1 MKIGILF
8 TCYNCEE
15 YVDRCIAP
23 WINIKDRHE
32 IIFACNSGMFR
43 DYFDLGIPENNKGTL
58 EKLISNQLDFLVT
71 TSGRNLLD
79 EDSSRNLSLDFLKKQ
94 DCDLLVYLDGDE
106 IYTEAQ
112 IISILDFI
120 QDNPEF
126 DQYGICFKNY
136 TINDGLFLNN
146 FIRKSIYW
154 MKRYGGINRFYFDSD
169 FIYNDPNSIY
179 TNTTVIPKEIAF
191 VDHYSWLS
199 DDPRTRSKIK
209 YQNMRYVGTNSD
221 IPENLRCA
229 FAWDEEGD
237 KLAFNRDFWDHFR
250 REQIPI
256 LKKQIGTKY
265 TFDFELD
272 FDRAEN
278 RINVINLKGIGS
290 YEFVI
295 SDSNEQHV
303 YTTHLNLHPGI
314 TYWIAP
320 SNYRFFNEEPETYYL
335 EISVSKDGDN
345 VHSERL
351 YLKT

>member
-1 MKIGILF
+1 MKIGILL
-8 TCYNCEE
+8 TCYNCEA
-15 YVDRCIAP
+15 YVDKCIEP
-23 WINIKDRHE
+23 WMNLKDRYN
-32 IIFACNSGMFR
+32 FVFSCNSGMFK
-43 DYFDLGIPENNKGTL
+43 DYFDLGIPENNQVTL
-58 EKLISNQLDFLVT
+58 EKLIEHKLDFLVT

-106 IYTEAQ
+106 IYTETQ
-112 IISILDFI
+112 IISILEFI
-120 QDNPEF
+120 QNNPEF
-126 DQYGICFKNY
+126 DQYVICFKNY
-136 TINDGLFLNN
+136 TINQDLFLNN

-154 MKRYGGINRFYFDSD
+154 MKRYGGINRFYFDQD

-179 TNTTVIPKEIAF
+179 TNTTVIPREIAF

-199 DDPRTRSKIK
+199 DDPRTRIKIK
-209 YQNMRYVGTNSD
+209 YQNTRYVGHNSD
-221 IPENLRCA
+221 IPENLRCS
-229 FAWDEEGD
+229 FVWDEKRN
-237 KLAFNRDFWDHFR
+237 KLDFNKDFWDHFR

-256 LKKQIGTKY
+256 LRKQIGANY

-295 SDSNEQHV
+295 SDSNEQHI
-303 YTTHLNLHPGI
+303 YTTHLNLHPEI

-320 SNYRFFNEEPETYYL
+320 SSYRFFNEEPETYYL
-335 EISVSKDGDN
+335 EIFVSKDGNN
-345 VHSERL
+345 VHTERL

>member
-1 MKIGILF
+1 
-8 TCYNCEE
+8 
-15 YVDRCIAP
+15 
-23 WINIKDRHE
+23 
-32 IIFACNSGMFR
+32 
-43 DYFDLGIPENNKGTL
+43 
-58 EKLISNQLDFLVT
+58 
-71 TSGRNLLD
+71 
-79 EDSSRNLSLDFLKKQ
+79 
-94 DCDLLVYLDGDE
+94 
-106 IYTEAQ
+106 
-112 IISILDFI
+112 
-120 QDNPEF
+120 
-126 DQYGICFKNY
+126 
-136 TINDGLFLNN
+136 
-146 FIRKSIYW
+146 
-154 MKRYGGINRFYFDSD
+154 
-169 FIYNDPNSIY
+169 
-179 TNTTVIPKEIAF
+179 
-191 VDHYSWLS
+191 
-199 DDPRTRSKIK
+199 
-209 YQNMRYVGTNSD
+209 MRYVGTNSD

-256 LKKQIGTKY
+256 LKKQIGTNY

-295 SDSNEQHV
+295 SDSNEQHI

-335 EISVSKDGDN
+335 EISVRKDGDN
-345 VHSERL
+345 VHTERL

>member
-1 MKIGILF
+1 
-8 TCYNCEE
+8 
-15 YVDRCIAP
+15 
-23 WINIKDRHE
+23 
-32 IIFACNSGMFR
+32 MFR

-136 TINDGLFLNN
+136 TIEDDLFLNN

-179 TNTTVIPKEIAF
+179 TNTTVIPREVAF

-209 YQNMRYVGTNSD
+209 YQNTRYVGPNSD
-221 IPENLRCA
+221 IPENLRCG
-229 FAWDEEGD
+229 FVWDEEKD
-237 KLAFNRDFWDHFR
+237 KLNFNKDFWDHFR

-256 LKKQIGTKY
+256 LRKQIGTNY

-278 RINVINLKGIGS
+278 RINVINLKGIGV

-335 EISVSKDGDN
+335 EISVSKDADN